1 MEVSIIFKI
10 AAVGIVVSI
19 LNQILKHNGRDDQAA
34 LTALAGLLIVIYW
47 ILPYILELFTTMK
60 SFLNCDRG
68 WYILMC
74 CRFRCVQLQV

>member
-34 LTALAGLLIVIYW
+34 LTALAGKYV
-47 ILPYILELFTTMK
+47 
-60 SFLNCDRG
+60 
-68 WYILMC
+68 
-74 CRFRCVQLQV
+74 CV

>member
-47 ILPYILELFTTMK
+47 ILPYIL
-60 SFLNCDRG
+60 DRG

-74 CRFRCVQLQV
+74 CRFRYVQ

>member
-34 LTALAGLLIVIYW
+34 LTALARASYCH
-47 ILPYILELFTTMK
+47 ILDITLYT
-60 SFLNCDRG
+60 
-68 WYILMC
+68 
-74 CRFRCVQLQV
+74 

>member
-34 LTALAGLLIVIYW
+34 LTALAGLLIVYTGYYLIY
-47 ILPYILELFTTMK
+47 
-60 SFLNCDRG
+60 LNC
-68 WYILMC
+68 L
-74 CRFRCVQLQV
+74 LP

>member
-60 SFLNCDRG
+60 KLFERG

-74 CRFRCVQLQV
+74 CRFQCVQLQV

>member
-19 LNQILKHNGRDDQAA
+19 LNQILKPNGREDQAA
-34 LTALAGLLIVIYW
+34 LTALAGLLIVIYS

-60 SFLNCDRG
+60 KLFEL
-68 WYILMC
+68 
-74 CRFRCVQLQV
+74 

>member
-34 LTALAGLLIVIYW
+34 LTALAGDSYCH
-47 ILPYILELFTTMK
+47 ILDFTLYT
-60 SFLNCDRG
+60 
-68 WYILMC
+68 
-74 CRFRCVQLQV
+74 

>member
-34 LTALAGLLIVIYW
+34 LTALAGLLVIYW
-47 ILPYILELFTTMK
+47 VLPYILELFTTMK
-60 SFLNCDRG
+60 KLFEL
-68 WYILMC
+68 
-74 CRFRCVQLQV
+74 

>member
-34 LTALAGLLIVIYW
+34 LTALAGLAFLIAVISAW
-47 ILPYILELFTTMK
+47 PREVLSVLRRL
-60 SFLNCDRG
+60 
-68 WYILMC
+68 
-74 CRFRCVQLQV
+74 

>member
-34 LTALAGLLIVIYW
+34 LLHWQGFLLSYTGYYLIY
-47 ILPYILELFTTMK
+47 
-60 SFLNCDRG
+60 LNC
-68 WYILMC
+68 L
-74 CRFRCVQLQV
+74 LP

>member
-34 LTALAGLLIVIYW
+34 ALKLA
-47 ILPYILELFTTMK
+47 F
-60 SFLNCDRG
+60 S
-68 WYILMC
+68 
-74 CRFRCVQLQV
+74 VQG

>member
-34 LTALAGLLIVIYW
+34 LTALAGLLVIYW

-60 SFLNCDRG
+60 KLFEL
-68 WYILMC
+68 
-74 CRFRCVQLQV
+74 

>member
-34 LTALAGLLIVIYW
+34 LIIVIYW

-60 SFLNCDRG
+60 KLFEL
-68 WYILMC
+68 
-74 CRFRCVQLQV
+74 

>member
-47 ILPYILELFTTMK
+47 IPYILELFTTMK
-60 SFLNCDRG
+60 KLFEL
-68 WYILMC
+68 
-74 CRFRCVQLQV
+74 

>member
-19 LNQILKHNGRDDQAA
+19 LTQILKHNGRDDQAA

-60 SFLNCDRG
+60 
-68 WYILMC
+68 
-74 CRFRCVQLQV
+74 